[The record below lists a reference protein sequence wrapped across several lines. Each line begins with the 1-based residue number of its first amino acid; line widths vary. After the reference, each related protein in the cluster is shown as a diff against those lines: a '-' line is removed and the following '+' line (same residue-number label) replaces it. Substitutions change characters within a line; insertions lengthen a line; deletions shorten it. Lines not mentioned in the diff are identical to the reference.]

1 MIYLKKFLLAFLPLI
16 PLMTLAQEDIEIER
30 GKFPF
35 NKIVEWPRK
44 GTLMIG
50 TDPSGRSQ
58 EINLNLLN
66 FNGEIQWN
74 RSVFP
79 KQKNSHL
86 IISSLSDYI
95 YFVDDLKLNNNSVR
109 YNQVNQSGSVVPTKF
124 DMLSVIRSYRYTT
137 PDDLVLKEIVNTP
150 KALVFYYQLPIKDKG
165 IIENFFVTITHHNN
179 RVYHCK
185 GPVSDYNLTHKGE
198 ENIFVFA
205 GANDDEISFSKYGL
219 EGHKKSATLF
229 SFNSK
234 AEPISTNTIIPS
246 QFSPLPSEVEFIG
259 LNGSYYLKEQNRT
272 QIESNGT
279 AIVFNENI
287 YYVVNDEKERC
298 LKVYGQNEKGEFVVL
313 NECGNQADNS
323 RRYNSSLVFVPLDN
337 KLFVLSSINEKT
349 NAVEFSE
356 QGVKNVAIATLDLE
370 KIRENPRSFKTKSNK
385 NEYVHL
391 INDIPYT
398 IDLSNLEKLDKFVFK
413 KQ

>member
-35 NKIVEWPRK
+35 NKIVEWPGK

-179 RVYHCK
+179 KIYHYQ
-185 GPVSDYNLTHKGE
+185 GPASDMTLMKEGKE
-198 ENIFVFA
+198 GPLVFA
-205 GANDDEISFSKYGL
+205 GADENTICFSRY
-219 EGHKKSATLF
+219 EYSDKKQNARFYPF
-229 SFNSK
+229 SPK
-234 AEPISTNTIIPS
+234 AEP
-246 QFSPLPSEVEFIG
+246 
-259 LNGSYYLKEQNRT
+259 
-272 QIESNGT
+272 
-279 AIVFNENI
+279 
-287 YYVVNDEKERC
+287 
-298 LKVYGQNEKGEFVVL
+298 
-313 NECGNQADNS
+313 
-323 RRYNSSLVFVPLDN
+323 
-337 KLFVLSSINEKT
+337 
-349 NAVEFSE
+349 
-356 QGVKNVAIATLDLE
+356 
-370 KIRENPRSFKTKSNK
+370 
-385 NEYVHL
+385 
-391 INDIPYT
+391 
-398 IDLSNLEKLDKFVFK
+398 
-413 KQ
+413 